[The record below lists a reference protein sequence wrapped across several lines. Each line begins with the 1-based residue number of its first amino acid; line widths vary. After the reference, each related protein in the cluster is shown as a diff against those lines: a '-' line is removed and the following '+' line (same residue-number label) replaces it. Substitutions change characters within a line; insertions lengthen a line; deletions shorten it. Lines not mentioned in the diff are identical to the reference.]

1 MNATVKSVLCH
12 LGMGALTAMTAIA
25 APTELTLV
33 KDGVPAAKIVL
44 PAGPRAYDRYLAD
57 QMKKLDAALAVEN
70 PDMSKEELEKIR
82 PQRMAKLKA
91 EIEKV
96 GDEELL
102 AAQELQEFLEKM
114 SGAKLEIVEAAP
126 DRIPDGPAIL
136 LGSDFARAAGLGKRL
151 DALHKDGLIAVVQ
164 GDKLILSGQRARG
177 TLYAA
182 YTFLESLGCRWT
194 MPGKFG
200 EMVPERKTIATALDV
215 TENPSHDE
223 RYFTCT
229 YGHTP
234 DYPRWTLR
242 NKGNYVTA
250 LGDERP
256 AQSHGMARP
265 LEWGA
270 KRPEYGIKAVRRV
283 LERRAPPG
291 EKPAMVW
298 QFKEIETLPED
309 FYALVDEH
317 PQLTTPNM
325 SNPKVWQ
332 LYADY
337 YIDFFNRNP
346 DKKSVSMSAEDG
358 LVLDERVSSRMLD
371 SKEYDFTAGAPS
383 ATDRIWFFLNRV
395 IEKVVKVHPDKKF
408 GMLIYAN
415 NQMPPRLEQVHPNMV
430 LVIAPLGI
438 SPLHDVR
445 NPKSKTNRAYKEW
458 LEDWM
463 LLAKSSGAEVYYYDY
478 EPLGF
483 SWNMAM
489 ICPRWAI
496 IGKNYP
502 WFHKLGLDGYTTQ
515 GHDDW
520 GSSGLDNYLMQRLH
534 WNADQD
540 YKAIIKDYSQARFGA
555 AAPAM
560 IEYFDILEKRM
571 EEIPDLYGN
580 EVWSNHLILT
590 PEVRA
595 ACRKA
600 LDQAVKTADTPQAKA
615 QVETIV
621 LMQKSTDAMCDALE
635 YERETG
641 DYAGAVKKMEPVF
654 EVVEKLNAIYP
665 NFMNAVRMK
674 KDSRRPFETGGMYNH
689 YRQIAERIEAVPAS
703 SRLVL
708 PRMWKGMLDT
718 RNHAAALGYQK
729 PDVAVTQLEDLDITV
744 CPDVKYQT
752 QGEVAAFFYRTEV
765 DVPKDF
771 AGKKITLF
779 FPGLIARALQIWI
792 NGKPLEWDS
801 AEFTQTTG
809 RATYD
814 VDGKLVVPE
823 KEATYQSPIWRGR
836 DYFWMNYDHRREF
849 DVTPLIRPGEKNTI
863 AFRVFKSFDFG
874 GSYRRPLL
882 LAEAKGEK
890 TP

>member
-1 MNATVKSVLCH
+1 MPLRLFFMRLLFSRAPVL
-12 LGMGALTAMTAIA
+12 LLSLFVPVMTLPA
-25 APTELTLV
+25 AESLELV
-33 KDGVPAAKIVL
+33 KDGKPLARIVL
-44 PAGPRAYDRYLAD
+44 PQTPRAYDLHLAGEL
-57 QMKKLDAALAVEN
+57 KKLDAALAREN
-70 PDMSKEELEKIR
+70 PDMSRDQLEKIR

-114 SGAKLEIVEAAP
+114 SGAKLEIVETASGK
-126 DRIPDGPAIL
+126 IPDGPAIL
-136 LGSDFARAAGLGKRL
+136 LGSDLARAAGLGGRL
-151 DALHKDGLIAVVQ
+151 EQLHKDGFIATVQ

-182 YTFLESLGCRWT
+182 YAFLESLGCRWV

-200 EMVPERKTIATALDV
+200 EIVPSRKTIAAALDV
-215 TENPSHDE
+215 TENPSHDQ

-229 YGHTP
+229 FGHA
-234 DYPRWTLR
+234 DEYPRWTLR
-242 NKGNYVTA
+242 NKGNFVTA

-256 AQSHGMARP
+256 AQSHGLARP
-265 LEWGA
+265 LEWGT

-291 EKPAMVW
+291 EKPALVW

-309 FYALVDEH
+309 FYAMADEF
-317 PQLTTPNM
+317 PQLNTPNM

-337 YIDFFNRNP
+337 YIDYFNRNP
-346 DKKSVSMSAEDG
+346 DKKSVSVSAEDG
-358 LVLDERVSSRMLD
+358 LVLDERASSRMLD
-371 SKEYDFTAGAPS
+371 SKEYDFTAGAFS
-383 ATDRIWFFLNRV
+383 ATDRFWFFLNRV

-408 GMLIYAN
+408 GVLVYAN
-415 NQMPPRLEQVHPNMV
+415 NQMPPRLEQVHPNMA

-438 SPLHDVR
+438 SPLHHVR
-445 NPKSKTNRAYKEW
+445 DPKSKTNRAYKEW

-463 LLAKSSGAEVYYYDY
+463 LLGKSSGAEIYYYDY

-502 WFHKLGLDGYTTQ
+502 WFHELGLDGYTTQ
-515 GHDDW
+515 GFDDW
-520 GSSGLDNYLMQRLH
+520 GSSGLDNFLMQRLH
-534 WNADQD
+534 WKADLD
-540 YKAIIKDYSQARFGA
+540 YKDVIKDYAQARFGA

-560 IEYFDILEKRM
+560 IAYYDILEKRM

-595 ACRKA
+595 ECREA
-600 LDQAVKTADTPQAKA
+600 LDRAVKAADTPQAKA
-615 QVETIV
+615 QVQTMV
-621 LMQKSTDAMCDALE
+621 LLQKSTDAMCDAIE
-635 YERETG
+635 HERETG

-654 EVVEKLNAIYP
+654 AVVEELNRIYP
-665 NFMNAVRMK
+665 NFMNAARMK
-674 KDSRRPFETGGMYNH
+674 KDSRRPFETGGLYNH
-689 YRQIAERIEAVPAS
+689 YRQIAERIDAAPTRV
-703 SRLVL
+703 VL
-708 PRMWKGMLDT
+708 PRTWKGMLDT
-718 RNHAAALGYQK
+718 RNHAAALGYHK
-729 PDVAVTQLEDLDITV
+729 PETAVTELEDFDITV
-744 CPDVKYQT
+744 CPDVKFQT
-752 QGEVAAFFYRTEV
+752 QGEVAAFFYRTDV
-765 DVPKDF
+765 DVPEDF

-779 FPGLIARALQIWI
+779 FPGLIARALQIWV

-801 AEFTQTTG
+801 AEFTKTTG

-823 KEATYQSPIWRGR
+823 KSATYQSPIWRGM

-849 DVTPLIRPGEKNTI
+849 DITSLVRPGEKNTI
-863 AFRVFKSFDFG
+863 AFRAFKSFDFG

-882 LAEAKGEK
+882 LAE
-890 TP
+890 